1 MNITKHQKRIVLTP
15 SYSLMQH
22 SKQYQLCETIVQYV
36 VGLLF
41 SSTHLLVLITIQNSQ
56 KPLTSKEIAHHLC
69 LPRRLLRPFI
79 SDLVRDSF
87 INQKVDGVAY
97 YFIDYSKTLRNI
109 VGSYVILTTLPENDS
124 SSSFL
129 KCSNIFCGWSCTY
142 ERGIDN
148 FYNGVF
154 FCEECEQPM
163 HVVDNDREERRKIL
177 KTRNQLRPL
186 KKLLMELKKTYFSIE
201 DYPIFL
207 IEKQQT
213 IQEYNKRSFKE
224 KHSKIVVNGPMPWE
238 QEDNI
243 QETNKESHVVIEK
256 NKEEELNI
264 YANIQWE
271 RPIFLKETKLF
282 FEKTFIKDSPL
293 TREKV
298 PRTPRLICNTIKKV
312 RKSRSLMSVDRKK
325 VLM

>member
-1 MNITKHQKRIVLTP
+1 
-15 SYSLMQH
+15 MQQ

-41 SSTHLLVLITIQNSQ
+41 SSTHLLVIITIQNSQ
-56 KPLTSKEIAHHLC
+56 KALTSKEIAQRLC
-69 LPRRLLRPFI
+69 LPRRVVRPLI
-79 SDLVRDSF
+79 SDLVRDS
-87 INQKVDGVAY
+87 IIKQKVEGVCY
-97 YFIDYSKTLRNI
+97 YFIDYFKTIRDI
-109 VGSYVILTTLPENDS
+109 VGSYLILTNLPENES
-124 SSSFL
+124 STSLL

-163 HVVDNDREERRKIL
+163 HIVDNEQEERRKIL
-177 KTRNQLRPL
+177 KIRNQLKPL
-186 KKLLMELKKTYFSIE
+186 KKLLIELKKTYFSIE

-213 IQEYNKRSFKE
+213 IQEDNKKSIKE
-224 KHSKIVVNGPMPWE
+224 KHSKIIVNEPMPWE
-238 QEDNI
+238 QEDNT
-243 QETNKESHVVIEK
+243 QETNKESHVGIDK
-256 NKEEELNI
+256 NKEEEFNI
-264 YANIQWE
+264 YENIQWE
-271 RPIFLKETKLF
+271 QPIFLKETKLF

-298 PRTPRLICNTIKKV
+298 PRTPRLICNNRKKV